1 MLLAIYETKWYYLY
15 TSCKQKCGSY
25 ERSKGREREREIVH
39 GSNSVTKHNMIRK
52 VTHRGEDKVRNIVK
66 EESV

>member
-1 MLLAIYETKWYYLY
+1 MKLSGIIYTLVANRNVEVMRDLK
-15 TSCKQKCGSY
+15 
-25 ERSKGREREREIVH
+25 EEREREIVH